1 MSLAGLRHD
10 LSMPHGLFFFLSSRG
25 LVNRMSDE
33 AYLKRV
39 FQYTFGYALDLEH
52 PKSYNEKL
60 QWLKLH
66 DRDPLYPR
74 LVDKYEVKN
83 YIAEKIGPEYVVPV
97 VGGPWDCIDEIDLDA
112 LPDQFVMKCTHDSG
126 SVIIC
131 KDKSAFDFETAKNK
145 LAKALRRNYY
155 WSNREWPYKD
165 VKPRVYAEKYLDSG
179 PDSLND
185 YKVMCFN
192 GVPRL
197 IQVHNGRFH
206 HHTQD
211 FYDTDWNLL
220 PITQELPSS
229 ETLTPRPA
237 CLEEMLRLSQV
248 LAADFVQIRVDWYL
262 LGQRLY
268 FGELTFT
275 SQGGLMP
282 FYTPEF
288 LLELGSKF
296 SIDDFPKKK
305 K

>member
-1 MSLAGLRHD
+1 MSLAGLRHY

-25 LVNRMSDE
+25 LFNRMSDE

-83 YIAEKIGPEYVVPV
+83 YITEKIGPEYVVPV

-185 YKVMCFN
+185 YKVMCFD
-192 GVPRL
+192 GKVKL
-197 IQVHNGRFH
+197 TQVHMGRFQ

-211 FYDTDWNLL
+211 FYDADWNLL
-220 PITQELPSS
+220 DIYQDLPLSGIALPKP
-229 ETLTPRPA
+229 EFY
-237 CLEEMLRLSQV
+237 EEMCRLSEIMSEGF
-248 LAADFVQIRVDWYL
+248 LHLRVDWLYWHGQLYL
-262 LGQRLY
+262 
-268 FGELTFT
+268 GELTFYDG
-275 SQGGLMP
+275 SGFMP
-282 FYTPEF
+282 YTPAHYEQ
-288 LLELGSKF
+288 LLGSW
-296 SIDDFPKKK
+296 IHLPCDEETT
-305 K
+305 